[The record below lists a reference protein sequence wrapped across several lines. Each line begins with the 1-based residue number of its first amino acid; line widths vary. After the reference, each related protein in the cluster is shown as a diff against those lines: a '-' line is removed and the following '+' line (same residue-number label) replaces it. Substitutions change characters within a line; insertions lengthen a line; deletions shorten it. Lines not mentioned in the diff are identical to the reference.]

1 MDLANNQEGREMSK
15 ASSLL
20 SPVKLGAVS
29 LKNRV
34 VMAPLTRNR
43 AGEGNVP
50 QDLNVEYYQ
59 QRASA
64 GLIITEATQISPE
77 GVGYPATPGIHSSEQ
92 IEGWRKVTQAVH
104 SKGGKIF
111 LQLWFCGR
119 ISHPSMLPDNQTPVS
134 ASAIKPSGEAIT
146 YEGMQEF
153 VEPRALEVDEI
164 KAIVDQYRVAANN
177 AKAAGFDG
185 VEVHAANGYLLDQFL
200 RDGSNKRTDNYGGS
214 VENRSRFLME
224 VLEAVYEAWEPD
236 HVGVRLSPEN
246 GFNDMKDS
254 DPQNTFNEV
263 AERLSSQGLAY
274 LHVLEGDMLGEV
286 KMVDYG
292 QIKNCFNGNYM
303 ANCGYTQ
310 ERAERAVANNDA
322 DVVAF
327 GALYIANPDLV
338 ERFSTGA
345 DLNTPDQATFYGGD
359 GHGYTDYEFMAKE
372 EAIA

>member
-1 MDLANNQEGREMSK
+1 MNNQEGMKMSK
-15 ASSLL
+15 TSSLL
-20 SPVKLGAVS
+20 SPIKLGAVN

-50 QDLNVEYYQ
+50 QDLNAQYYK
-59 QRASA
+59 QRATA
-64 GLIITEATQISPE
+64 GLIITEASQISPE

-92 IEGWRKVTQAVH
+92 IEGWRKVTNVVH
-104 SKGGKIF
+104 QKDGKIF

-119 ISHPSMLPDNQTPVS
+119 ISHPSMLPENKTPVS

-146 YEGMQEF
+146 YDGMKEY
-153 VEPRALEVDEI
+153 VEPRALELDEI
-164 KAIVDQYRVAANN
+164 KAIVDQYRVAAHN

-185 VEVHAANGYLLDQFL
+185 IEVHAANGYLLDQFI
-200 RDGSNKRTDNYGGS
+200 RDGSNQRTDNYGGS
-214 VENRSRFLME
+214 VENRSRLLME
-224 VLEAVYEAWEPD
+224 VLDAVYEAWEPS

-254 DPQNTFNEV
+254 DPQNTFNEI
-263 AERLSSQGLAY
+263 AKRLSSQGLAY

-286 KMVDYG
+286 KSVDYT
-292 QIKNCFNGNYM
+292 QIKNNFAGNYM

-310 ERAERAVANNDA
+310 NSAESAILNNSA

-327 GALYIANPDLV
+327 GSLYIANPDLV
-338 ERFSTGA
+338 ERFKA
-345 DLNTPDQATFYGGD
+345 EAELNTPDQATFYGGD
-359 GHGYTDYEFMAKE
+359 SHGYTDYGFLEQE

>member
-1 MDLANNQEGREMSK
+1 MPN

-20 SPVKLGAVS
+20 TPIKLGAVN

-34 VMAPLTRNR
+34 IMAPLTRNR

-50 QDLNVEYYQ
+50 QDLNAQYYK

-64 GLIITEATQISPE
+64 GLIITEASQISPE

-92 IEGWRKVTQAVH
+92 IEGWRKVTSAVH
-104 SKGGKIF
+104 KEGGKIF
-111 LQLWFCGR
+111 IQLWFCGR
-119 ISHPSMLPDNQTPVS
+119 ISHPSMLPDNKIPVS
-134 ASAIKPSGEAIT
+134 ASAIKPTGEAIT
-146 YEGMQEF
+146 YDGMQEY
-153 VEPRALEVDEI
+153 VEPHALEVDEI

-200 RDGSNKRTDNYGGS
+200 RDGSNQRADNYGGS

-224 VLEAVYEAWEPD
+224 VLDAVYEAWEPA
-236 HVGVRLSPEN
+236 HVGVRISPEN
-246 GFNDMKDS
+246 GFNDIQDS

-274 LHVLEGDMLGEV
+274 LHVLEGDMLSESRN
-286 KMVDYG
+286 VDYS
-292 QIKNCFNGNYM
+292 QIKKRFNGNYM

-310 ERAERAVANNDA
+310 ETAESAVLNNNA

-327 GALYIANPDLV
+327 GVLYIANPDLV
-338 ERFSTGA
+338 ERFRLKA
-345 DLNTPDQATFYGGD
+345 ELNTADQATFYGGD
-359 GHGYTDYEFMAKE
+359 SHGYTDYDFLEAE
-372 EAIA
+372 EATA

>member
-1 MDLANNQEGREMSK
+1 MSN

-20 SPVKLGAVS
+20 SPVKLGAVN

-50 QDLNVEYYQ
+50 QELNVQYYK
-59 QRASA
+59 QRATA
-64 GLIITEATQISPE
+64 GLIITEASQISPE

-104 SKGGKIF
+104 KEGGKIF
-111 LQLWFCGR
+111 IQLWFCGR
-119 ISHPSMLPDNQTPVS
+119 ISHPSMLPENKTPVS

-146 YEGMQEF
+146 YEGMQEY
-153 VEPRALEVDEI
+153 VEPRALDVDEI

-200 RDGSNKRTDNYGGS
+200 RDGSNQRTDNYGGS

-224 VLEAVYEAWEPD
+224 VLDAVYEAWEPA

-254 DPQNTFNEV
+254 NPQNTFNEV

-286 KMVDYG
+286 KNVDYT
-292 QIKNCFNGNYM
+292 QIKKSFNGNYM

-310 ERAERAVANNDA
+310 ERAESAVSNSNA

-327 GALYIANPDLV
+327 GSLYIANPDLV
-338 ERFSTGA
+338 ERFSA
-345 DLNTPDQATFYGGD
+345 DAELNTPDQATFYGGD
-359 GHGYTDYEFMAKE
+359 SHGYTDYGFMERE
-372 EAIA
+372 EATA